1 MTAFKTTRP
10 QDYDEAGQLKFR
22 PGEAE
27 RNRAFTDLLLDRL
40 PGIRAAVM
48 AMVEEYGPDGAAIGG
63 HVIYGDTLPD
73 YLAALATA
81 SPRDEAAVTE
91 ASAFLEEIASDE
103 PYLSDIAELSV
114 IESILSQSVV
124 ASRLFVGER
133 GGPATR
139 ALAES
144 CARRWDLSLS
154 GLLDPD
160 APRHLDGQPVR
171 WDPRW
176 QRREG

>member
-1 MTAFKTTRP
+1 MTTKTESS
-10 QDYDEAGQLKFR
+10 DMYDEQGFIRLTPAELDENRRQKELLVRRIPAMTTAVERLLSDFGPRAPQL
-22 PGEAE
+22 
-27 RNRAFTDLLLDRL
+27 
-40 PGIRAAVM
+40 
-48 AMVEEYGPDGAAIGG
+48 GG

-73 YLAALATA
+73 YLAALADA
-81 SPRDEAAVTE
+81 SPRDEAAVIE
-91 ASAFLEEIASDE
+91 ASAFLEEIASGA
-103 PYLSDIAELSV
+103 SDLRNIAELSV
-114 IESILSQSVV
+114 IESILDQSVA